1 MALRLSGL
9 QNRAN
14 RRPDKA
20 FMPPSGNLRLTQCLM
35 ALRLS
40 SLQKRANRR
49 PDKAVTPPSGNQRL
63 RLRNKPNRFVHFL
76 QGF

>member
-1 MALRLSGL
+1 MAASGCQRLTQCLMALRLSGL
-9 QNRAN
+9 QKRAN

-40 SLQKRANRR
+40 GLQNHAN
-49 PDKAVTPPSGNQRL
+49 P
-63 RLRNKPNRFVHFL
+63 
-76 QGF
+76 